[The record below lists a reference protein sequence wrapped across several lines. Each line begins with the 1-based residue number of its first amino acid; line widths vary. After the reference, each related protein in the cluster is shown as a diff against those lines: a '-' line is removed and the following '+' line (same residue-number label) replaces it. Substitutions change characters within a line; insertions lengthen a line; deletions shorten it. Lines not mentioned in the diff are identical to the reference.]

1 MAKKLRSEDIIE
13 KGLFKEEI
21 ENTKKLLKIVMAL
34 KDEFKELGESVKKSV
49 AETSKIKGSEEV
61 KKYTEETEKLN
72 KATEDLTAL
81 EKEEIKLKKKLVDLN
96 EEQAK
101 ENAKLRVQVQQKNKE
116 LKEEAKINLG
126 LESTYQKQSKRLNEL
141 RKKYKNLVLEQGK
154 NTKGAKELKEEIQEL
169 DKTLKDVDADVGQ
182 FQRSVGNYEKINE
195 GARRSF
201 NSLSGFL
208 LGTLVGSFERSRES
222 GRLVTLTIERLK
234 NVVGI
239 VAIAIKDTVMNFIVP
254 SFSLLIEKGRQ
265 LSQAFELVTDPTKAF
280 SSDFQERVV
289 KTSEKIKELQA
300 ELENSENP
308 WKGILDLIGESD
320 DALVSLLEAQD
331 RFIDTQSRLRIE
343 IAKLTAEE
351 ENLRAIS
358 DDATK
363 SFKER
368 ENNLTKSVEK
378 LKERIK
384 KEEELAKIQ
393 RDIAIQQV
401 ELDFKNNEQQEK
413 FAQIRTQLQN
423 NDLSFLKDKEMAD
436 IVQLDNLNAL
446 VDATENFIDVKA
458 QGQLAEKEADK
469 ELSQLQQ
476 DRLERDLD
484 ILIDGFDN
492 QKTINERKLQ
502 DERIF
507 LSERQKLLDKTI
519 QLANQSFEE
528 QKDVLE
534 DLSKAGVDIDELMG
548 LDATKLQQRIRDLEQ
563 SEIIEGRTLEVVRE
577 RRTVLQ
583 DLEDAQR
590 DLNEALDEQFL
601 KEREL
606 TALKEGKT
614 GQELEN
620 EIIKAQID
628 LLKKQIKEREL
639 AGQETIDQE
648 IELAR
653 LQIDIEKR
661 KQDEIRE
668 LVQETTAF
676 IEEEFG
682 RRTDLII
689 EDIDRQI
696 DASKNRES
704 QLIDS
709 ANAGNRLADESVALE
724 RERQAQLEADRKKAL
739 QRQQRIELILA
750 SINAYSNRS
759 RSGDE
764 NALLNTISDIT
775 TLLTFASNVQAFE
788 KGGLV
793 EGGEQ
798 LVRIN
803 EKGQEFVLKH
813 DVVQK
818 VGVDKLNR
826 LNQGDINALNDRSGD
841 LVATEYM
848 IKQAMKGVA
857 SEVANAVKQIP
868 VQNWNMSE
876 ITGGLKESIQEGKKI
891 VNKHYKKQKRLS

>member
-101 ENAKLRVQVQQKNKE
+101 ENAKLRVRIQEKNKE

-154 NTKGAKELKEEIQEL
+154 NVKGAKELRQEIEEL
-169 DKTLKDVDADVGQ
+169 DKTLKDVDAEVGQ
-182 FQRSVGNYEKINE
+182 FQRSVGNYEKINQ
-195 GARRSF
+195 GAKNSF
-201 NSLSGFL
+201 ASLSGFL
-208 LGTLVGSFERSRES
+208 LGIVVGSFEKSRAS
-222 GRLVTLTIERLK
+222 GRAFQLRLDQLKNSVNALFVAFDKVFSEGGITFFNFFDKVGEAFRMFADNIDKSNESVEKYFKLQDLYIDQISQLQIEISKLVGEEEKLQIMADDNTRSMSERADILDLMIAKQEERLQKEEEIAQKEFDLAKESLK
-234 NVVGI
+234 NDF
-239 VAIAIKDTVMNFIVP
+239 IKAGELERFNKLEEAGALK
-254 SFSLLIEKGRQ
+254 SLKFLKDRQ
-265 LSQAFELVTDPTKAF
+265 LSDSISLENL
-280 SSDFQERVV
+280 
-289 KTSEKIKELQA
+289 EKFKSAVIGLQ
-300 ELENSENP
+300 ELENERIANDVEN
-308 WKGILDLIGESD
+308 
-320 DALVSLLEAQD
+320 
-331 RFIDTQSRLRIE
+331 
-343 IAKLTAEE
+343 
-351 ENLRAIS
+351 
-358 DDATK
+358 
-363 SFKER
+363 
-368 ENNLTKSVEK
+368 EK
-378 LKERIK
+378 LRTEIK
-384 KEEELAKIQ
+384 QDQIEQ
-393 RDIAIQQV
+393 D
-401 ELDFKNNEQQEK
+401 LDF
-413 FAQIRTQLQN
+413 
-423 NDLSFLKDKEMAD
+423 
-436 IVQLDNLNAL
+436 
-446 VDATENFIDVKA
+446 
-458 QGQLAEKEADK
+458 
-469 ELSQLQQ
+469 
-476 DRLERDLD
+476 
-484 ILIDGFDN
+484 LIDGFDN

-502 DERIF
+502 DERKF
-507 LSERQKLLDKTI
+507 LEERQKILQETI
-519 QLANQSFEE
+519 EKGNQSFEK
-528 QKDVLE
+528 QKEKVQELTEVAIDF
-534 DLSKAGVDIDELMG
+534 DELMG
-548 LDATKLQQRIRDLEQ
+548 LDADQLAESVKQLGL
-563 SEIIEGRTLEVVRE
+563 SEVILKRVLDIIRE
-577 RRTVLQ
+577 RKIVNQDNAESQQ
-583 DLEDAQR
+583 DLND
-590 DLNEALDEQFL
+590 ALDEQFL

-606 TALKEGKT
+606 KALKEGKT
-614 GQELEN
+614 GEALEN
-620 EIIKAQID
+620 KIIKAQID
-628 LLKKQIKEREL
+628 LLKKQIEERKL
-639 AGQETIDQE
+639 AGEETIDQE

-661 KQDEIRE
+661 KQEEIRE
-668 LVQETTAF
+668 LVQQTTAF

-696 DASKNRES
+696 EASKNRES

-803 EKGQEFVLKH
+803 EKGQEFVLRH

-841 LVATEYM
+841 LAATEYM

>member
-101 ENAKLRVQVQQKNKE
+101 ENAKLRVRIQEKNKE

-154 NTKGAKELKEEIQEL
+154 NTKGAKELREEIQEL

-195 GARRSF
+195 GAKRSF

-265 LSQAFELVTDPTKAF
+265 LSQAFELVTDPSKAF

-289 KTSEKIKELQA
+289 KTSEKIKELQT

-653 LQIDIEKR
+653 LEIDIEKR

-803 EKGQEFVLKH
+803 EKGQEFVLRH

>member
-154 NTKGAKELKEEIQEL
+154 NTKGAKELREEIQEL

-195 GARRSF
+195 GAKRSF

-265 LSQAFELVTDPTKAF
+265 LSQAFELVTDPSKAF

-289 KTSEKIKELQA
+289 KTSEKIKELQT

-653 LQIDIEKR
+653 LEIDIEKR

-788 KGGLV
+788 QGGLV

-803 EKGQEFVLKH
+803 EKGQEFVLRH

>member
-49 AETSKIKGSEEV
+49 AETSKIKGSDEV

-101 ENAKLRVQVQQKNKE
+101 ENAKLRVQVQQKNKD

-154 NTKGAKELKEEIQEL
+154 NVKGAKELRDEIQEL
-169 DKTLKDVDADVGQ
+169 DKTLKDVDAEVGQ
-182 FQRSVGNYEKINE
+182 FQRSVGNYEKINQ
-195 GARRSF
+195 GAKNSF
-201 NSLSGFL
+201 ASLSGFL

-222 GRLVTLTIERLK
+222 GRLVTATIERVK
-234 NVVGI
+234 NAVG
-239 VAIAIKDTVMNFIVP
+239 VLAIAIKE
-254 SFSLLIEKGRQ
+254 SFQTIIIPNLQLLFEK
-265 LSQAFELVTDPTKAF
+265 AKIFFLVK
-280 SSDFQERVV
+280 
-289 KTSEKIKELQA
+289 
-300 ELENSENP
+300 
-308 WKGILDLIGESD
+308 DLISNPVS
-320 DALVSLLEAQD
+320 ALKNGLIPELIKAVDSIETLNGALEGAKNPFEGFLDTIEETDEALLELLEAQD

-351 ENLRAIS
+351 ENLRAVS

-446 VDATENFIDVKA
+446 VDATENLIDVKA

-469 ELSQLQQ
+469 ELNQLKQ
-476 DRLERDLD
+476 DQIEQDLD
-484 ILIDGFDN
+484 FLIDGFDN

-502 DERIF
+502 DERKF
-507 LSERQKLLDKTI
+507 LEERQKILQETI
-519 QLANQSFEE
+519 EKGNQSFEK
-528 QKDVLE
+528 QKEKVQELTEVAIDF
-534 DLSKAGVDIDELMG
+534 DELME
-548 LDATKLQQRIRDLEQ
+548 LDADQLAESVKQLGL
-563 SEIIEGRTLEVVRE
+563 SEVILKRVLDIIRE
-577 RRTVLQ
+577 RKVVNQDNAESQQ
-583 DLEDAQR
+583 DLND
-590 DLNEALDEQFL
+590 ALDEQFL

-606 TALKEGKT
+606 KALKEGKT
-614 GQELEN
+614 GEALEN
-620 EIIKAQID
+620 EIIQSQID
-628 LLKKQIKEREL
+628 LLKKQIEERKL
-639 AGQETIDQE
+639 AGEETIDQE

-653 LQIDIEKR
+653 LEIDIEKR
-661 KQDEIRE
+661 KQEEIRE

-775 TLLTFASNVQAFE
+775 TLLTFASNIQAFE
-788 KGGLV
+788 QGGLV

-803 EKGQEFVLKH
+803 EKGQEFVLRH

-818 VGVDKLNR
+818 VGVDRLNR

-841 LVATEYM
+841 LVATEHM

>member
-1 MAKKLRSEDIIE
+1 M
-13 KGLFKEEI
+13 
-21 ENTKKLLKIVMAL
+21 
-34 KDEFKELGESVKKSV
+34 
-49 AETSKIKGSEEV
+49 
-61 KKYTEETEKLN
+61 TEREEKL
-72 KATEDLTAL
+72 TE
-81 EKEEIKLKKKLVDLN
+81 
-96 EEQAK
+96 
-101 ENAKLRVQVQQKNKE
+101 
-116 LKEEAKINLG
+116 
-126 LESTYQKQSKRLNEL
+126 
-141 RKKYKNLVLEQGK
+141 
-154 NTKGAKELKEEIQEL
+154 
-169 DKTLKDVDADVGQ
+169 
-182 FQRSVGNYEKINE
+182 
-195 GARRSF
+195 
-201 NSLSGFL
+201 
-208 LGTLVGSFERSRES
+208 
-222 GRLVTLTIERLK
+222 
-234 NVVGI
+234 
-239 VAIAIKDTVMNFIVP
+239 
-254 SFSLLIEKGRQ
+254 
-265 LSQAFELVTDPTKAF
+265 
-280 SSDFQERVV
+280 
-289 KTSEKIKELQA
+289 
-300 ELENSENP
+300 
-308 WKGILDLIGESD
+308 
-320 DALVSLLEAQD
+320 
-331 RFIDTQSRLRIE
+331 
-343 IAKLTAEE
+343 
-351 ENLRAIS
+351 
-358 DDATK
+358 
-363 SFKER
+363 
-368 ENNLTKSVEK
+368 SVEK

-423 NDLSFLKDKEMAD
+423 NDLSFLQDKEMAD

-446 VDATENFIDVKA
+446 VDATENLIDVKA

-469 ELSQLQQ
+469 ELNQLKQ
-476 DRLERDLD
+476 DQIEQDLD
-484 ILIDGFDN
+484 FLIDGFDN

-502 DERIF
+502 DERKF
-507 LSERQKLLDKTI
+507 LEERQKILQETI
-519 QLANQSFEE
+519 EKGNQSFEK
-528 QKDVLE
+528 QKEKVQELTEVAIDF
-534 DLSKAGVDIDELMG
+534 DELME
-548 LDATKLQQRIRDLEQ
+548 LDADQLAESVKQLGL
-563 SEIIEGRTLEVVRE
+563 SEVILKRVLDIIRE
-577 RRTVLQ
+577 RKVVNQDNAESQQ
-583 DLEDAQR
+583 DLND
-590 DLNEALDEQFL
+590 ALDEQFL

-606 TALKEGKT
+606 KALKEGKT
-614 GQELEN
+614 GEALEN
-620 EIIKAQID
+620 EIIQSQID
-628 LLKKQIKEREL
+628 LLKKQIEERKL
-639 AGQETIDQE
+639 AGEETIDQE

-653 LQIDIEKR
+653 LEIDIEKR
-661 KQDEIRE
+661 KQEEIRE

-775 TLLTFASNVQAFE
+775 TLLTFASNIQAFE
-788 KGGLV
+788 QGGLV

-803 EKGQEFVLKH
+803 EKGQEFVLRH

-818 VGVDKLNR
+818 VGVDRLNR

-841 LVATEYM
+841 LVATEHM